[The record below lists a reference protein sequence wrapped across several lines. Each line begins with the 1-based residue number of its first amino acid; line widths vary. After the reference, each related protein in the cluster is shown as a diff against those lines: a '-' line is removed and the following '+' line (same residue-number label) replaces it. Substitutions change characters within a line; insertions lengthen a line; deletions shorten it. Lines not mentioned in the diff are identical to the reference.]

1 MRLNQL
7 GYELE
12 YPKFID
18 TRAKTKIPTSSKP
31 KIKTTFLLATK
42 LLVGFIR

>member
-7 GYELE
+7 GYESE

-18 TRAKTKIPTSSKP
+18 TRTKIKTPTSSEP
-31 KIKTTFLLATK
+31 QTKITFLLATK